1 MLNRRQ
7 KKKDLWLTQPRAT
20 VNVKVKNIDRF
31 IELNN
36 DIRNNNIERE
46 NQNG

>member
-1 MLNRRQ
+1 MDIGTVSLN
-7 KKKDLWLTQPRAT
+7 